1 VAASQQTAT
10 AQQAESRPLTWLAD
24 YRPPPYTVDDVHLA
38 FNIEDAQTT
47 ISSTLRCRRN
57 QEQHDG
63 AEEAMPPIVL
73 DGGPPSD
80 LTLLGV
86 TLDGTALRAGT
97 DFKARLR
104 TCMRTHMWSAHS
116 LTLQVLLLLCG

>member
-1 VAASQQTAT
+1 VQQTATAT

-24 YRPPPYTVDDVHLA
+24 YRPPPYTVDDVHLT

-57 QEQHDG
+57 REQH
-63 AEEAMPPIVL
+63 EEAMPPIVL

-86 TLDGTALRAGT
+86 TLDRTALRAGT
-97 DFKARLR
+97 DFRARSLAL
-104 TCMRTHMWSAHS
+104 MRRVHTHTESAHS